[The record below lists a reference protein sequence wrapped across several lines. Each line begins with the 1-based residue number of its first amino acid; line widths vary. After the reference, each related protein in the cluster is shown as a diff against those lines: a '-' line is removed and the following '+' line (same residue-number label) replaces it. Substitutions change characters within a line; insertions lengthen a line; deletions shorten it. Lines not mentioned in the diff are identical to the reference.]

1 MLTVRRMCLDR
12 TVARH
17 ITLQHK
23 HNCIMEHV
31 VLAIVNRTV
40 EFSAWWDLGDLE

>member
-1 MLTVRRMCLDR
+1 
-12 TVARH
+12 
-17 ITLQHK
+17 
-23 HNCIMEHV
+23 MEHV